1 MTRTPKLKKL
11 MFSVLVLLNTYKFNL
26 QEENDEENNL
36 DINKPLNNNKYYSP
50 RVIVHSDKLEDFNI
64 HLKSKSSVSH
74 FFLKDPTET
83 IAEDNNE
90 NIVETEIIHKRSN
103 TTKILD
109 WSMDK
114 SDVIDNINDLNFID
128 FEEKITE
135 AIEED
140 PEDDDNFLSK
150 VKCN

>member
-1 MTRTPKLKKL
+1 
-11 MFSVLVLLNTYKFNL
+11 
-26 QEENDEENNL
+26 
-36 DINKPLNNNKYYSP
+36 
-50 RVIVHSDKLEDFNI
+50 VIVHSDKLEDFNI